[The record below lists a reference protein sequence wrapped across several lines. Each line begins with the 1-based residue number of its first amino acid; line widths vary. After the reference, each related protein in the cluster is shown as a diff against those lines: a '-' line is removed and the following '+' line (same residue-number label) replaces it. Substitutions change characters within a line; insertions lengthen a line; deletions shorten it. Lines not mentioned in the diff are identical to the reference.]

1 MTTAIRVTEARLP
14 RGLASCISR
23 HGGVPDNRR
32 HALIVASVA
41 IARAREAILQAQ
53 AWEARERTS
62 EILREQIVR
71 SWASAVSWLVMAE
84 EYRERARAERS
95 APVPIIIDGPKAP

>member
-62 EILREQIVR
+62 EMLREQIVR